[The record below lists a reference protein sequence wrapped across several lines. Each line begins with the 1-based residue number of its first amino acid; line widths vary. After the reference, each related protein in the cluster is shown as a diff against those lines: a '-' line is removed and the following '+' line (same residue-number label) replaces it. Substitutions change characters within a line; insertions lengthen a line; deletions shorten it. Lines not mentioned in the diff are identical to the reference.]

1 METTVRPETSN
12 IDKSLYNEPGFP
24 ELIEA
29 TRILRVFR
37 EFEKHYPEKY
47 FRQVDSVAENLYK
60 EPWRFEFFEAVRL
73 LYLIQKFDP
82 HPLNPETASL
92 IRYKTNLT
100 LNFPAS
106 EIQALKKVEKDGDEI
121 ASKEL
126 TELTV
131 NFMGLTGPLG
141 VLPRHYTDY
150 LLVHKARYK
159 DTTAHQFF
167 DLFSH
172 RAISLFV
179 KAWEKYRF
187 YIGYE
192 RNQTRNTMR
201 YLLDLIGMGTTGL
214 QERLA
219 YGNEFRRIFNVP
231 KPYSVTSIAKW
242 VVDYFMQQ
250 SIADE
255 MMVFYS
261 GLIGQKPHSAVAL
274 EAILKDYFKVKV
286 EVLQFQGCWL
296 RLDSDQYSRLGKRGI
311 FNKLG
316 ETVVIG
322 KCVLNLNTKFRVRIG
337 PLNWNT
343 FVAFLPMSG
352 TLTGL
357 KRFITWYKQLEH
369 SFDVQLVLQK
379 DEVKACCLGD
389 GESARLGWS
398 TWLGSQRFLKD
409 ADDTVLTC

>member
-37 EFEKHYPEKY
+37 EFEKHHPEKY
-47 FRQVDSVAENLYK
+47 FRQVDSVVENLHK

-73 LYLIQKFDP
+73 LYLIQKFDQQ
-82 HPLNPETASL
+82 PLDPITTSF
-92 IRYKTNLT
+92 IKYKTNLT

-106 EIQALKKVEKDGDEI
+106 EIQVLKKIENDNGGET
-121 ASKEL
+121 APKEL

-131 NFMGLTGPLG
+131 NFMGLIGPLG
-141 VLPRHYTDY
+141 VLPRHYTDF

-167 DLFSH
+167 DLFNH

-201 YLLDLIGMGTTGL
+201 YLLDLVGMGTTGL
-214 QERLA
+214 QERLIN
-219 YGNEFRRIFNVP
+219 NESGI
-231 KPYSVTSIAKW
+231 
-242 VVDYFMQQ
+242 M
-250 SIADE
+250 DE
-255 MMVFYS
+255 MLVYYS
-261 GLIGQKPHSAVAL
+261 GLNAQRPHSAVAL
-274 EAILKDYFKVKV
+274 TTILQDYFKIKV
-286 EVLQFQGCWL
+286 EILQFQGRWL
-296 RLDSDQYSRLGKRGI
+296 RLESDQYTRLGSKGV

-316 ETVVIG
+316 DSTVIG
-322 KCVLNLNTKFRVRIG
+322 KLVWNQQTKFRICIG
-337 PLNWNT
+337 PMNKQL
-343 FVAFLPMSG
+343 FDSFLPVG
-352 TLTGL
+352 NAFIAL
-357 KRFITWYKQLEH
+357 KEFVNWYKSLEQD
-369 SFDVQLVLQK
+369 FDIQLVLRK
-379 DEVKACCLGD
+379 EEVSGCCLGD
-389 GESARLGWS
+389 TGSTRLGWS

-409 ADDTVLTC
+409 ADNTVLTC